1 MRTEDGGI
9 FVRPDEGKS
18 LPNPVGGR
26 MVVKIR
32 DEPTAGAYSMY
43 DNTIPQGL
51 RVHDPTSTATT
62 RKPSTS

>member
-9 FVRPDEGKS
+9 FVSPDEGKS

-43 DNTIPQGL
+43 DNTIPQCR

>member
-1 MRTEDGGI
+1 
-9 FVRPDEGKS
+9 
-18 LPNPVGGR
+18 

-32 DEPTAGAYSMY
+32 DEHTAGAYSMY

-51 RVHDPTSTATT
+51 RAHDPRSTATT